1 MAVNAGPLVSWGLYK
16 ANNLPLAFV
25 RWWID
30 GPESEAPVTG
40 GGFTIVALKRLTR
53 AKSYVITKGVATGR
67 VTGVRVNR
75 VMKIAWT
82 GLSYK
87 LGSRR

>member
-1 MAVNAGPLVSWGLYK
+1 MAVNAGPYATWGLYK

-30 GPESEAPVTG
+30 GTPSQPVVG
-40 GGFTIVALKRLTR
+40 GGYRVVALKRLTR
-53 AKSYVITKGVATGR
+53 ATWYVITEGVATGR

-75 VMKIAWT
+75 VMK
-82 GLSYK
+82 
-87 LGSRR
+87 

>member
-1 MAVNAGPLVSWGLYK
+1 MAVNAGPYTTWGLYK

-30 GPESEAPVTG
+30 GPPVEAPVTG
-40 GGFTIVALKRLTR
+40 GGFAIVALKRLTR
-53 AKSYVITKGVATGR
+53 AKSYVITRGVAMER

-75 VMKIAWT
+75 VVKIVWV

-87 LGSRR
+87 LRSRR